1 MKELDKYMQE
11 AINNIRN
18 DRALTN
24 KLLVDVMT
32 YLAKEES
39 GHESVGT
46 VAAKYLETLQR
57 SNEQLVKVVALLHK
71 KTNASETLTK
81 EDKEELFEL
90 IKETG

>member
-32 YLAKEES
+32 YLAKEERA
-39 GHESVGT
+39 HESVGT